1 MCAIIKNPN
10 FAVIQIEMDL
20 YHLLTCWLFL
30 QLNPQ
35 FTISDSFDQ
44 STFNLEL
51 QNFFA
56 NYQKDG
62 SCVLHNIEPKY
73 LEVFKY
79 IRICDI
85 LNSFTSARRLEQDN
99 IIPFEWIQQQYRI
112 QSLKM
117 LKIENGHD
125 DGPDDRL
132 CKLLQSHDELLL
144 NKKGNNSLVDN
155 HMNLYSNIMRCG
167 RELNESL
174 SFCWR
179 WTGFNY
185 GNTV

>member
-1 MCAIIKNPN
+1 MS
-10 FAVIQIEMDL
+10 
-20 YHLLTCWLFL
+20 LTNYQYSIHF
-30 QLNPQ
+30 
-35 FTISDSFDQ
+35 FFSR
-44 STFNLEL
+44 
-51 QNFFA
+51 NFFA

-62 SCVLHNIEPKY
+62 GCVLHNVDPKY

-125 DGPDDRL
+125 DG
-132 CKLLQSHDELLL
+132 
-144 NKKGNNSLVDN
+144 
-155 HMNLYSNIMRCG
+155 M
-167 RELNESL
+167 
-174 SFCWR
+174 
-179 WTGFNY
+179 T
-185 GNTV
+185 